1 MTDHSSST
9 TTLYPEIAPYAHA
22 LLDVG
27 DGHSIYYE
35 QCGNPH
41 GAPVIFLHG
50 GPGSGCN
57 PGQRRFFD
65 PSFYRII
72 LFDQRGCGRSLPQG
86 GVDHNTTPHLV
97 ADIER
102 LRQHLNIERWLVF
115 GGSWGSTLALAY
127 AAAHP
132 KPIKGL
138 ILRGIFLSRD
148 SELEWFLH
156 TVNHVFPEAW
166 ANLVDPIP
174 EDEQHDLM
182 KAYYHRVFSGDVE
195 AARTWNAFE
204 SAIMTLL
211 PPPASSKVT
220 DDATTLARARV
231 QLHYLRE
238 ACFLRDAPLLEQ
250 AERFRHIPARIIQGR
265 YDMVC
270 PPVTADALHRAWP
283 EADYVI
289 VPDAGH
295 SAMEPGVIAALVS
308 ATEAFKEIGTA

>member
-86 GVDHNTTPHLV
+86 GVDHNTTTHLV

-102 LRQHLNIERWLVF
+102 LRQHLNIQRWLVF

-182 KAYYHRVFSGDVE
+182 KAYYRRVFSGDVE

-231 QLHYLRE
+231 QLHYLSE

-308 ATEAFKEIGTA
+308 ATEAFKEIDTA

>member
-1 MTDHSSST
+1 MTALNT
-9 TTLYPEIAPYAHA
+9 ATTLYPEIAPYDHA

-27 DGHSIYYE
+27 DGHAIYYE

-57 PGQRRFFD
+57 RGQRRFFD

-86 GVDHNTTPHLV
+86 GVDHNTTAHLV

-102 LRQHLNIERWLVF
+102 LRQHLVIQRWLVF

-132 KPIKGL
+132 EPIKGL

-156 TVNHVFPEAW
+156 TVHHVFPEAW

-182 KAYYHRVFSGDVE
+182 KAYYRRVFSGDIE

-211 PPPASSKVT
+211 PPPPPSKVT

-238 ACFLRDAPLLEQ
+238 ACFLRDTPLLEQ
-250 AERFRHIPARIIQGR
+250 VERFRHIPTRIIQGR

>member
-86 GVDHNTTPHLV
+86 GVDHNTTSHLV

-102 LRQHLNIERWLVF
+102 LRQHLDIQQWLVF

-132 KPIKGL
+132 KPIKGM

-182 KAYYHRVFSGDVE
+182 KAYYRRVFSGDVE

-238 ACFLRDAPLLEQ
+238 ACFLRDTPLLEQ
-250 AERFRHIPARIIQGR
+250 VERFRHIPTRIIQGR

>member
-86 GVDHNTTPHLV
+86 GVDHNTTSHLV

-102 LRQHLNIERWLVF
+102 LRQHLDIERWLVF

-132 KPIKGL
+132 KPIQGL

-182 KAYYHRVFSGDVE
+182 KAYYRRVFSGDVE

-204 SAIMTLL
+204 SAIMALL
-211 PPPASSKVT
+211 PPPASPKVT

-231 QLHYLRE
+231 QLHYLRA
-238 ACFLRDAPLLEQ
+238 ACFLRDTPLLEQ
-250 AERFRHIPARIIQGR
+250 VERFRHIPARIIQGR